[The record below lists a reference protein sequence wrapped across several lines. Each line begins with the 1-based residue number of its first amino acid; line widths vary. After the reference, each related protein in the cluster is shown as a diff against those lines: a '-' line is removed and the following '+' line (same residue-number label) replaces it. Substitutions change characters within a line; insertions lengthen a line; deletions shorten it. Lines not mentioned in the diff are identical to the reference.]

1 MKPPTFSGDG
11 IEDVND
17 FITRFQRMTEFYRW
31 DDEIKLRALPLYHT
45 GNASV
50 WFNSHPRAA
59 LNTWDAVL
67 TLLKNHF
74 DSGTSQWLLRQ
85 QLDQRVQGK
94 FEPLAQYTADIRC
107 LCQRLKL
114 PKSEWLHQFVRGLR
128 GPLKEYVVLQSPADF
143 ETAETQA
150 RLRDAVSGP
159 PTDLATVSDELTKR
173 VINGV
178 TGALAKTIP
187 SSNPSKIAAY
197 EPTPDPSRSPHR
209 PGADNLTRDDI
220 RLIIQQELRKELR
233 RSNPPNQNYD
243 LTVSAKVKKPPR
255 SSVPPSIQ
263 TRSQTMAARN
273 PESPESTPRRIE
285 TIETLRT
292 PHQQAPDVSPEVL
305 RSLISSFDHLR
316 NAVEYKHLQQQNS
329 LAALETTVGKAA
341 TFWDSGLKP
350 PTFSGD
356 GIEDDDERK
365 LQALPLY
372 HTGNASV
379 WFNSHPMAALNTW
392 DAALTQL
399 KNHFDSGASQW
410 LLRQQLDQRVQGKFE
425 PLAQYTADIRR
436 LCQRLKLPK
445 SEWLHQFVR
454 GLRGPLKEYVV
465 LQSPADFETAETQA
479 RLRDAVSG
487 PPTDLATVSD
497 ELTKRVINGVTGA
510 LAKTIPSSN
519 PSKIAAYEPTPDPSR
534 SPHRP
539 GADNLTRDD
548 IRLIIQQE
556 LRKELRR
563 SNPPNQNYDRNR
575 RTYTGIPICSQC
587 NTRGHTAYSCRARD
601 SRIPNPRNQN
611 PTYRPSF
618 QRPQWQNN
626 GPPRR
631 LNQGN

>member
-1 MKPPTFSGDG
+1 
-11 IEDVND
+11 
-17 FITRFQRMTEFYRW
+17 
-31 DDEIKLRALPLYHT
+31 
-45 GNASV
+45 
-50 WFNSHPRAA
+50 
-59 LNTWDAVL
+59 
-67 TLLKNHF
+67 
-74 DSGTSQWLLRQ
+74 
-85 QLDQRVQGK
+85 
-94 FEPLAQYTADIRC
+94 
-107 LCQRLKL
+107 
-114 PKSEWLHQFVRGLR
+114 
-128 GPLKEYVVLQSPADF
+128 
-143 ETAETQA
+143 
-150 RLRDAVSGP
+150 
-159 PTDLATVSDELTKR
+159 
-173 VINGV
+173 
-178 TGALAKTIP
+178 
-187 SSNPSKIAAY
+187 
-197 EPTPDPSRSPHR
+197 
-209 PGADNLTRDDI
+209 
-220 RLIIQQELRKELR
+220 
-233 RSNPPNQNYD
+233 
-243 LTVSAKVKKPPR
+243 
-255 SSVPPSIQ
+255 
-263 TRSQTMAARN
+263 MAARN

-285 TIETLRT
+285 TIETPRT
-292 PHQQAPDVSPEVL
+292 PHHQAPDVSPEVL

-329 LAALETTVGKAA
+329 LAALETTVEE
-341 TFWDSGLKP
+341 SGDLLGLCAGMKP

-356 GIEDDDERK
+356 GIEDVNDFITRFQRMTEFYRWDDERK
-365 LQALPLY
+365 LRALPLY
-372 HTGNASV
+372 LTGNASV
-379 WFNSHPMAALNTW
+379 WFNSHPRAALNTW
-392 DAALTQL
+392 DAALAQL

-454 GLRGPLKEYVV
+454 GLRRPLKEYVV
-465 LQSPADFETAETQA
+465 LQSPADFETAETPA

-487 PPTDLATVSD
+487 PPTDSATVSD

-534 SPHRP
+534 PPHRP

-548 IRLIIQQE
+548 IRQIIQQE